1 MMMKKGSK
9 VQWFTSQK
17 VYTGEVLETNQKLIE
32 FTRNGVQ
39 VTRMGKPNNH
49 VLMIKQDNADVV
61 LKLENEVQLLQPHTV
76 WDLNESSWVFLEG
89 IFLGENSGY
98 SVFGRS

>member
-9 VQWFTSQK
+9 VQWSTSQK
-17 VYTGEVLETNQKLIE
+17 VNTGEVLETNKRLIE

-39 VTRMGKPNNH
+39 VTRMGKPNNQ

-61 LKLENEVQLLQPHTV
+61 LKLENEVQLLQPHTA
-76 WDLNESSWVFLEG
+76 
-89 IFLGENSGY
+89 
-98 SVFGRS
+98 

>member
-9 VQWFTSQK
+9 VQWSTSQK
-17 VYTGEVLETNQKLIE
+17 VNTGEVLETNKRLIE

-39 VTRMGKPNNH
+39 VTRMGKPSNQ

-61 LKLENEVQLLQPHTV
+61 LKLENEVQLLQPHTA
-76 WDLNESSWVFLEG
+76 
-89 IFLGENSGY
+89 
-98 SVFGRS
+98 

>member
-1 MMMKKGSK
+1 MMKKKGSK

-17 VYTGEVLETNQKLIE
+17 VYTGEVLETNQRLIE
-32 FTRNGVQ
+32 ITRNGVQ
-39 VTRMGKPNNH
+39 VTRMGKPNNQ

-76 WDLNESSWVFLEG
+76 
-89 IFLGENSGY
+89 
-98 SVFGRS
+98 

>member
-76 WDLNESSWVFLEG
+76 
-89 IFLGENSGY
+89 
-98 SVFGRS
+98 